1 MILTKPNQ
9 PIAFSIVIPAYNE
22 GDNLAI
28 VLEEIMTTLNRF
40 AIAQPY
46 ELLVIDDGSR
56 DHTGQ
61 VADDYARRFAC
72 VRAFHHPTNSGMG
85 SALRTGF
92 ENSRGEFV
100 TFLPADG
107 EVTGDQAV
115 KLLQLAG
122 DADYVGSSRLGYANE
137 GIYQRRALHREF
149 LTWGMRVLSRMIL
162 GFNPSRNSGIYLVR
176 GPLLRSLPL
185 NSRTGLIGLE
195 ILLHI
200 RQRKAKVAHGEIEI
214 CPRLSGKSKIATISG
229 FVKVLIEMFKI
240 RRYVR
245 RCATAATAVHSR
257 AA

>member
-1 MILTKPNQ
+1 MSLSKPNK

-22 GDNLAI
+22 GDNLGI
-28 VLEEIMTTLNRF
+28 VLEEIMATLNRS

-61 VADDYARRFAC
+61 VADDYAQRCAC
-72 VRAFHHPTNSGMG
+72 VRAFHHPTNAGMG

-107 EVTGDQAV
+107 EITADQAV
-115 KLLQLAG
+115 KLLHLAG
-122 DADYVGSSRLGYANE
+122 EADYVGSSRRGYANE
-137 GIYQRRALHREF
+137 GAPQRRALHREV
-149 LTWGMRVLSRMIL
+149 LTWGMRLLSRMIL

-176 GPLLRSLPL
+176 GPLLRSVPL
-185 NSRTGLIGLE
+185 YSRTGLIGLE

-200 RQRKAKVAHGEIEI
+200 QQRGAKIAHGEIEI
-214 CPRLSGKSKIATISG
+214 RPRLSGKSKIATVSG
-229 FVKVLIEMFKI
+229 VAKQLIEMFKI
-240 RRYVR
+240 RRYVSQ
-245 RCATAATAVHSR
+245 CATAQTPASR